1 MVTYL
6 GRSCL
11 LKHVTEGKTQ
21 GSIEGKSIR
30 GRRRKQL
37 SNLKE
42 KKGYYKSKE
51 EALDH
56 TLRRTL
62 FAIVYGPV
70 VRQIAERMIQ

>member
-1 MVTYL
+1 L
-6 GRSCL
+6 GRNCL
-11 LKHVTEGKTQ
+11 LKRVTEGKAQ
-21 GSIEGKSIR
+21 GSIEGKAIR

-42 KKGYYKSKE
+42 KKGYYKLKE

-56 TLRRTL
+56 TLWRTR

-70 VRQIAERMIQ
+70 IRQIAE